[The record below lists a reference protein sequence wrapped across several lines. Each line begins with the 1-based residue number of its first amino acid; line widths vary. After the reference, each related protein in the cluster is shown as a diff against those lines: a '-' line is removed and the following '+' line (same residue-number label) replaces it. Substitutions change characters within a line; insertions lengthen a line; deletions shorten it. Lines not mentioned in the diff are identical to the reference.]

1 MGGFF
6 FDFEAIRTASSD
18 RDAPRRYRHAMRL
31 DGRHYNA
38 WYGLGAIYY
47 RQEKYAL
54 AEYHFQR
61 ALSMNPGS
69 SVLHCYLGMTYHAN
83 KRCHDALRHLRLAA
97 AAEPNNPQAR
107 FQCANVLISMDR
119 HAEAL
124 KELEAVA
131 DHAPKEAS
139 VHFLMGKVCKKL
151 GKLDDAMMRFTFALD
166 LEPKDNNLIKSAID
180 RLEEPDVSEDEKF

>member
-1 MGGFF
+1 
-6 FDFEAIRTASSD
+6 
-18 RDAPRRYRHAMRL
+18 
-31 DGRHYNA
+31 
-38 WYGLGAIYY
+38 
-47 RQEKYAL
+47 
-54 AEYHFQR
+54 
-61 ALSMNPGS
+61 
-69 SVLHCYLGMTYHAN
+69 
-83 KRCHDALRHLRLAA
+83 
-97 AAEPNNPQAR
+97 
-107 FQCANVLISMDR
+107 MDR

-180 RLEEPDVSEDEKF
+180 RLEEPDVSEDGAVA